1 MTLFSFYY
9 LLVAEI
15 IPMYQDAIPRPKVS
29 DKITVYGV
37 WVQDTELTV
46 IPGTGWHEIH
56 PVRYAEINGVEYGK
70 MPYDN
75 ASLSSLFDGIH
86 DPGKFIVLDQNNP
99 YRIAKGTVMDVFTN
113 YLDGDYHVHI
123 LVQQE
128 YQDLLKSNLVIFPYA
143 EILRLISFLPLL
155 IIFAYVIVSL
165 IRPRY
170 TLLGRLTFQ
179 RKSVS

>member
-1 MTLFSFYY
+1 MD
-9 LLVAEI
+9 
-15 IPMYQDAIPRPKVS
+15 QDAIPRPKVG

-56 PVRYAEINGVEYGK
+56 PVRYAEINGVKYGK
-70 MPYDN
+70 MPYNN
-75 ASLSSLFDGIH
+75 ASLSSSLFDGID
-86 DPGKFIVLDQNNP
+86 DPGRFIVLDQNNS

-123 LVQQE
+123 LVEQE

-170 TLLGRLTFQ
+170 TLLGGLIFQ

>member
-1 MTLFSFYY
+1 MD
-9 LLVAEI
+9 
-15 IPMYQDAIPRPKVS
+15 QDAIPRPKVG

-56 PVRYAEINGVEYGK
+56 PVRYAEINGVKYGK
-70 MPYDN
+70 MPYNN
-75 ASLSSLFDGIH
+75 ASLSSSLFDGID
-86 DPGKFIVLDQNNP
+86 DPGKFIVLDQNNS

-123 LVQQE
+123 LVEQE

-170 TLLGRLTFQ
+170 TLLGGLIFQ